1 MKNVIAIIS
10 LIIVCI
16 LMCVIPVHHWEDC
29 KYCGIPVE
37 LGTLQ
42 ADNNWSEDGQVIC
55 NDCFVEGHR
64 Q

>member
-1 MKNVIAIIS
+1 MKKVIAIII
-10 LIIVCI
+10 IIVCI
-16 LMCVIPVHHWEDC
+16 LICLVPVHRWEDC

-55 NDCFVEGHR
+55 NDCFAAGNR
-64 Q
+64 R

>member
-1 MKNVIAIIS
+1 MKKVIAVII
-10 LIIVCI
+10 IIICV
-16 LMCVIPVHHWEDC
+16 LMCLVPVHRLEDC

-55 NDCFVEGHR
+55 NDCFAAGNR
-64 Q
+64 R

>member
-1 MKNVIAIIS
+1 MKKVIAVII
-10 LIIVCI
+10 IIVCI
-16 LMCVIPVHHWEDC
+16 LMCLVPVHRWEDC

-55 NDCFVEGHR
+55 NDCFAVNHR
-64 Q
+64 R